1 MGLQTRQFFTKG
13 IFDLHNHKRRI
24 LQNKHGC
31 MHMNVINFFV
41 LTLGFM
47 LLSSQFDK
55 AQSLPVFP
63 HSSHQLHQTIV
74 NGNDNFIVPVAVFGK
89 DQRKNLPKTYNKLD
103 NSIGLLHNPRTNI
116 LCTAFCVA
124 PDIIATASHCLF
136 GHRKRNRLY
145 ISSFLFKLKTRGRKR
160 QVSSRMA
167 GYRSF
172 LSRQYIIAGT
182 TRLNRKPPIGA
193 ARDWAIIRLAQPA
206 CRNSWLKPR
215 SLSLVKLEKA
225 ARNKKV
231 FQVAYHMD
239 YRNWQIAYSRSCS
252 IHRSFGGL
260 SWKSIK
266 KHFSSPRSL
275 ILHQC
280 DTGQASSGSPLLMD
294 TPGGPVV
301 VGINVGTY
309 QQREIIVKN
318 GRILR
323 RTRFKT
329 IANTGVSAGAF
340 SRKIHFLK
348 QAKII
353 TNRLELK
360 RLQIEL
366 KERGLYPGAI
376 DGIYGAR
383 TSTAIKAFEKRL
395 NRALTGLAT
404 RRILLALEK
413 RKEPPLSS
421 IKTSAG
427 YEKTG
432 PAPLTKQP

>member
-1 MGLQTRQFFTKG
+1 MNE
-13 IFDLHNHKRRI
+13 NH
-24 LQNKHGC
+24 
-31 MHMNVINFFV
+31 
-41 LTLGFM
+41 
-47 LLSSQFDK
+47 
-55 AQSLPVFP
+55 
-63 HSSHQLHQTIV
+63 
-74 NGNDNFIVPVAVFGK
+74 NFIVPVAVFGK
-89 DQRKNLPKTYNKLD
+89 DQRKNLPRTYNKLD
-103 NSIGLLHNPRTNI
+103 RSIGLLHNPRTNV
-116 LCTAFCVA
+116 LCTAFCVG

-136 GHRKRNRLY
+136 GRRKRSKLY
-145 ISSFLFKLKTRGRKR
+145 ISSFLFKLKTKGRKR
-160 QVSSRMA
+160 QLYSRMA
-167 GYRSF
+167 GYRSS

-206 CRNSWLKPR
+206 CRNSWLKTLP
-215 SLSLVKLEKA
+215 LSLVKLEAA

-252 IHRSFGGL
+252 IHRNFGGL

-280 DTGQASSGSPLLMD
+280 DTGEASSGSPLLMD
-294 TPGGPVV
+294 TPRGPVV

-340 SRKIHFLK
+340 SRKIAFLQ

-353 TNRLELK
+353 TNRFELK
-360 RLQIEL
+360 RLQIAL
-366 KERGLYPGAI
+366 KERGLYLGTI

-383 TSTAIKAFEKRL
+383 TSAAIKAFEKRL
-395 NRALTGLAT
+395 NRASTGLAT
-404 RRILLALEK
+404 RQTLLALEK
-413 RKEPPLSS
+413 RKEAPLSS

-427 YEKTG
+427 YEKNRL
-432 PAPLTKQP
+432 PPLAKQP